1 MIIAAE
7 RSAEVAALLARAFKH
22 DTSGGGYTVDDAMA
36 STHVYSMRDTAGTL
50 KLAWAMDI
58 RRDRKGVR
66 AYVTACAG
74 EGMQQALPECE
85 RIAREHGANRLGLR
99 TMRPGM
105 VKRMTEAGF
114 VPRFVELE
122 KEL

>member
-1 MIIAAE
+1 MIVAPE
-7 RSAEVAALLARAFKH
+7 RSPEVAALLGRAFEH
-22 DTSGGGYTVDDAMA
+22 DTSGGGYTLDDAMA
-36 STHVYSMRDTAGTL
+36 STHVYSVRDESGAL
-50 KLAWAMDI
+50 KLAWSMDI
-58 RRDRKGVR
+58 RTDRKGVR

-99 TMRPGM
+99 TVRPGM
-105 VKRMTEAGF
+105 VKRMTDAGF